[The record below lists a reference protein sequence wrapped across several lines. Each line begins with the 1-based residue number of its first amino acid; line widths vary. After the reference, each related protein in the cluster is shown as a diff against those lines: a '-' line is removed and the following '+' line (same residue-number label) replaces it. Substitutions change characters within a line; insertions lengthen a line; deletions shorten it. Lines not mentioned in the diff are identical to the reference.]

1 MSPEQQTRLDQLIGG
16 HLDGAL
22 DADQVRELAALLQ
35 ADGEAR
41 RAFARSLA
49 MDTALPRAV
58 RRRPALRLLW
68 PALAAA
74 AVLAI
79 AVATWLL
86 ASPAGPRLEPG
97 GTAVVVR
104 QGREL
109 PADAAGALRDADRVR
124 TAEGK
129 AVLVWSEGTRV
140 TLDAGSRLDLVAAG
154 PRKELYLDGG
164 RIDVEAAIQTPGK
177 ALAVRT
183 DRLAVAVVGTR
194 FRVASAPGASSVAV
208 THGSVALSAGGVQQ
222 TVSAGQLAVSSGSQ
236 PVWISPAGQDAG
248 ALLDGA
254 VHIDAKAFEL
264 DDGRDWRA
272 TLRDGSLVAVPEET
286 AERVE
291 NPILLDG
298 YTRMLPDLAIDADV
312 TLAGP
317 GTLAVILICRR
328 ADGRDWLGNYSLK
341 AKLPAGRHRRSW
353 SAADLQIEQGAAIAQ
368 AHGARLVRVAVCAW
382 PRGAGLQ
389 VHHVAIRHG
398 AGALR

>member
-1 MSPEQQTRLDQLIGG
+1 MSPEQQSRLDQLIGG

-22 DADQVRELAALLQ
+22 DAAQVRELAELLQ

-41 RAFARSLA
+41 RTFARSLA
-49 MDTALPRAV
+49 MDTALPRVV
-58 RRRPALRLLW
+58 RRRTTLRLLW

-79 AVATWLL
+79 AVGAWLL
-86 ASPAGPRLEPG
+86 SAPAGPRLEPG
-97 GTAVVVR
+97 SQAVVVR
-104 QGREL
+104 LGREL
-109 PADAAGALRDADRVR
+109 AADAAGALRDADRVR
-124 TAEGK
+124 TADGK
-129 AVLVWSEGTRV
+129 AVVVWPEGTRV
-140 TLDAGSRLDLVAAG
+140 VLGAGSRLDLVAVG
-154 PRKELYLDGG
+154 PRKELYLDSG
-164 RIDVEAAIQTPGK
+164 RIDVEAAVQTAGS

-183 DRLAVAVVGTR
+183 DRLAIAVVGTR

-208 THGSVALSAGGVQQ
+208 EHGSVALSAGGTQQ

-236 PVWISPAGQDAG
+236 PLWISPAGQDAQ

-298 YTRMLPDLAIDADV
+298 YTRMLPDLNIAADV
-312 TLAGP
+312 TLARP
-317 GTLAVILICRR
+317 GTLAVILVCRR
-328 ADGRDWLGNYSLK
+328 PDGRDWLGNYSVK
-341 AKLPAGRHRRSW
+341 ADLPAGRHRRAW
-353 SAADLQIEQGAAIAQ
+353 TAADLQIEQGAAIA
-368 AHGARLVRVAVCAW
+368 AANGARLVKVAVCAW

-389 VHHVAIRHG
+389 VHAVAIGHG
-398 AGALR
+398 AGAMR